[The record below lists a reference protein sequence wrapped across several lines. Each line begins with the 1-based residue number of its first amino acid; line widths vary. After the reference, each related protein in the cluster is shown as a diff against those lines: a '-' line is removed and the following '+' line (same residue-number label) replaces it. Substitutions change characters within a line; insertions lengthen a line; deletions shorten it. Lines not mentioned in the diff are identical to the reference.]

1 MLCCP
6 AVDSQGGAGQPVLT
20 RTARIAYG
28 MGGGVYAVKEAAY
41 NIFILLF
48 YTQVLGL
55 SGSATGLIIAISLL
69 WDGISDPLVGSWSDR
84 LHSRY
89 GRRHPFMTYSAV
101 PAAIGFIGLFSPP
114 QAVVE
119 SSVLLGGWLLFWSLW
134 VRTFVTLFSIPHLA
148 LSVELSADYQQR
160 SQLLGLRLGV
170 MFLVAVLLPAVGL
183 IVVFSGPEGTD
194 GRFVIENYPDYGLL
208 SGGLLL
214 ILAVICVLGTRF
226 NTSRPDHSGEQY
238 RLPSTGEFLSDIG
251 RTLRNRTFR
260 AVVFYDV
267 AASMSWGCASALNI
281 LVATYVFELDAA
293 ELAFML
299 AVPSLAAVALVWAT
313 LNPLGRHLQ
322 KPQILRFA
330 LWMMLINSLWLLP
343 LKLAGLLPDN
353 ESPVILWLN
362 LLYMGLFMFFF
373 LLRAVAG
380 MSIVADITDQ
390 AALKHGE
397 RQEGGFF
404 SVVNFTTKIATLF
417 GPLYGGI
424 ALDVIGLDRQELPGE
439 VAEPVLTGL
448 MVAMM
453 LGVLPLMLLALV
465 FAYRIS
471 FSREQFEEIQANLR
485 NRQEAHGKP

>member
-1 MLCCP
+1 ML
-6 AVDSQGGAGQPVLT
+6 T
-20 RTARIAYG
+20 TTARIAYG
-28 MGGGVYAVKEAAY
+28 MGGGVYAIKEAAY

-55 SGSATGLIIAISLL
+55 SGSATGIIIAISLV
-69 WDGISDPLVGSWSDR
+69 WDGVSDPLVGSWSDR

-114 QAVVE
+114 PAVVD
-119 SSVLLGGWLLFWSLW
+119 SGLLLGAWLLFWSLW

-160 SQLLGLRLGV
+160 SHLLGLRLGV
-170 MFLVAVLLPAVGL
+170 MFLVAVLLPAAGL
-183 IVVFSGPEGTD
+183 LVIFSEPDGTD
-194 GRFVIENYPDYGLL
+194 GRFLVDNYPGYGLL
-208 SGGLLL
+208 SAGLLL
-214 ILAVICVLGTRF
+214 LLAAICVIGTRF
-226 NTSRPDHSGEQY
+226 NTSRPDHTGEQY
-238 RLPSTGEFLSDIG
+238 RLPSVGEFLADMG
-251 RTLRNRTFR
+251 RTLHNQTFR
-260 AVVFYDV
+260 AVILYDV

-299 AVPSLAAVALVWAT
+299 ALPSLAAVGLVWVT
-313 LNPLGRHLQ
+313 LPLLGRRLQ
-322 KPQILRFA
+322 KPQLLRLA
-330 LWMMLINSLWLLP
+330 LWMMVLNSMWLLP
-343 LKLAGLLPDN
+343 LKLAGLLPGND
-353 ESPVILWLN
+353 SPLILWLN
-362 LLYMGLFMFFF
+362 LIYMGLFMFFF

-390 AALKHGE
+390 AALDHGQ

-424 ALDVIGLDRQELPGE
+424 ALDVIGLDRQELPGD
-439 VAEPVLTGL
+439 VAEPVLAGL
-448 MVAMM
+448 MYAML
-453 LGVLPLMLLALV
+453 LGVLPLMLLALG
-465 FAYRIS
+465 FAYRIR
-471 FSREQFEEIQANLR
+471 FSREQFEDIQATLR
-485 NRQEAHGKP
+485 ERHIGADP